1 MTCYQAAHTCCKDHR
16 SNAGK
21 TLELVGWTML
31 AVLAANGPENGV

>member
-1 MTCYQAAHTCCKDHR
+1 MLL
-16 SNAGK
+16 SPAGK